1 MDEEGYSLALGSPRA
16 GFLAS
21 AQPGLGVPYCR
32 SGGVCGQ
39 PGGSLG
45 PLAWRT
51 ISVGHGFIWEGHRN
65 ILHCDAVHDGGEG
78 VQVVSI
84 CSISCEQMICKEK
97 VEVCHLGEEGVPWSR
112 TGG

>member
-65 ILHCDAVHDGGEG
+65 ILHCDAVHDGGER